1 MKPSAMLTR
10 LRQFWTVATWLR
22 QEAVTA
28 AGMMVIQRRELQRRS
43 LRKADHQLKD
53 AYENEVGQMGVD
65 WQGNLRRVRLLD
77 DYVVPIE
84 CSL

>member
-1 MKPSAMLTR
+1 MKPSAMMTR
-10 LRQFWTVATWLR
+10 LRHFWIVATWLR
-22 QEAVTA
+22 QEAVTS
-28 AGMMVIQRRELQRRS
+28 AGMMVLQRRESQRRS
-43 LRKADHQLKD
+43 LQKADHQLKD
-53 AYENEVGQMGVD
+53 ASQNEVGQMGVD